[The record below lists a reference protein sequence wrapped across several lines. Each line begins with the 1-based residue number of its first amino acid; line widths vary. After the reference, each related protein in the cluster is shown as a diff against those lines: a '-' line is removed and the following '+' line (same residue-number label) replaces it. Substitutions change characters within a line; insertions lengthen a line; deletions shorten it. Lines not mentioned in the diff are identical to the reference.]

1 MRRNRA
7 EIQVFSISFLDVLSC
22 ALGAVLIL
30 LIVVPTSPPKPEVS
44 QKIIQMLKAAVTSMT
59 TENKS
64 LEEQINEV
72 KEENK
77 KLRQEESKTIPQPA
91 KQPTP
96 SLFWASTYSRPCRI
110 CYRCFWQYEL
120 ARLQFISNNRITFD
134 ELRG

>member
-30 LIVVPTSPPKPEVS
+30 LVVVPTSPPKPEITQNIV
-44 QKIIQMLKAAVTSMT
+44 QTLKAVVTSMT

-64 LEEQINEV
+64 LEEQINEL
-72 KEENK
+72 KEQNK

-96 SLFWASTYSRPCRI
+96 SLFGQILLGKLDS
-110 CYRCFWQYEL
+110 
-120 ARLQFISNNRITFD
+120 
-134 ELRG
+134 